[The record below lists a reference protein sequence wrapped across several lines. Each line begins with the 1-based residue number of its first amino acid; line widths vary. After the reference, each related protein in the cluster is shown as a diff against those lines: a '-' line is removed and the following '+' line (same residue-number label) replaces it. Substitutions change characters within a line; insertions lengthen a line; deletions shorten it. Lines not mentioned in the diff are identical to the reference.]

1 MSSNQKGT
9 AKPYVKFIS
18 GSATG
23 VTGSAHLVRFKNYG
37 ILLDCGLEQ
46 GHDIM
51 TDYQANK
58 DFLHKIRVKD
68 IQYIILSHCHIDHSG
83 LIPALFAKG
92 CQAHVYVPVG
102 SKPLLRLLWAD
113 SLKIHQSDC
122 LKLQKKH
129 GHNFAPFFTENDID
143 IALGRCIEIN
153 LDEETALNQDVK
165 FKYLSAGHIIYSAQI
180 YLELHQGYQIYRVGY
195 TGDIGGL
202 TPRPFVLSRQSMPFC
217 NLMIGE
223 CTYNTPTRPNNAK
236 DRDKDIEKIAAVV
249 QDSSKVLFPTFSL
262 QRTQELLQVL
272 YTMWK
277 YKWLDN
283 SIQIYLDSPLASRI
297 NDAWPETTIW
307 KTINKNWP
315 NLHVIQDPEDSRV
328 LQASSQRCI
337 IISASGFLNGGR
349 ILGHLTTAL
358 PDPKATVM
366 FIGYAGENNLASK
379 IKANEPVV
387 EINGAWVE
395 NKAKIVE
402 LRSFSSHASYEE
414 LMAYYTEIPY
424 NKICLVHGEMNGK
437 VEFAKSLKDMLTFN
451 GKSSRVIAVNAD
463 TKIYI

>member
-68 IQYIILSHCHIDHSG
+68 IQYIILSHCHVDHSG

-92 CQAHVYVPVG
+92 CQAHVYVPTG
-102 SKPLLRLLWAD
+102 STPLLRLLWAD

-129 GHNFAPFFTENDID
+129 GRKFAPFFTEDDID
-143 IALGRCIEIN
+143 TALGRCIEIGFN
-153 LDEETALNQDVK
+153 EETALNQDVK
-165 FKYLSAGHIIYSAQI
+165 FEYLSAGHILYSAQI

-195 TGDIGGL
+195 TGDIGGI
-202 TPRPFVLSRQSMPFC
+202 TPRPFTTPRQSMPFC
-217 NLMIGE
+217 DLTIGE
-223 CTYNTPTRPNNAK
+223 CTYNTPTRPNSVK
-236 DRDKDIEKIAAVV
+236 DRPKDVEKIISVV
-249 QDSSKVLFPTFSL
+249 NESHKILFPCFSL
-262 QRTQELLQVL
+262 QRTQELLLNL
-272 YTMWK
+272 YMLWEMK
-277 YKWLDN
+277 DLPD
-283 SIQIYLDSPLASRI
+283 IPVYLDSPLAI
-297 NDAWPETTIW
+297 KICNMWPDIELWDEVMNW
-307 KTINKNWP
+307 K
-315 NLHVIQDPEDSRV
+315 NLKFISEVTDSKS
-328 LQASSQRCI
+328 LQMSNEHCI
-337 IISASGFLNGGR
+337 IVSASGFLNGGR
-349 ILGHLTTAL
+349 VLNHLTTVL
-358 PDPKATVM
+358 PNENNTIM
-366 FIGYAGENNLASK
+366 FIGYAGEQNLASR
-379 IKANEPVV
+379 IKSNEPFVEVNGVV
-387 EINGAWVE
+387 IE

-414 LMAYYTEIPY
+414 LMDYYTEIPY

-437 VEFAKSLKDMLTFN
+437 VEFAKALKDKLASN
-451 GKSSRVIAVNAD
+451 GKSARVIAVNAD

>member
-68 IQYIILSHCHIDHSG
+68 IQYIILSHCHVDHSG

-92 CQAHVYVPVG
+92 CQAHVYVPTG
-102 SKPLLRLLWAD
+102 SIPLLRLLWAD

-129 GHNFAPFFTENDID
+129 GRKFAPFFTEDDID
-143 IALGRCIEIN
+143 TALGRCIEIGFN
-153 LDEETALNQDVK
+153 EETALNQDVK
-165 FKYLSAGHIIYSAQI
+165 FEYLSAGHILYSAQI

-195 TGDIGGL
+195 TGDIGGF
-202 TPRPFVLSRQSMPFC
+202 TPRPFTAPRQSMPLC
-217 NLMIGE
+217 DLTIGE
-223 CTYNTPTRPNNAK
+223 CTYNTPTRPNSVK
-236 DRDKDIEKIAAVV
+236 DRPKDVEKIITVV
-249 QDSSKVLFPTFSL
+249 NESHKILFPCFSL
-262 QRTQELLQVL
+262 QRTQELLLNL
-272 YTMWK
+272 YMLWEMK
-277 YKWLDN
+277 DLPD
-283 SIQIYLDSPLASRI
+283 IPVYLDSPLAI
-297 NDAWPETTIW
+297 KICNMWPDIKLWNEVMNW
-307 KTINKNWP
+307 K
-315 NLHVIQDPEDSRV
+315 NLKFVNEITDSKA
-328 LQASSQRCI
+328 LQMSNEHCI
-337 IISASGFLNGGR
+337 IVSASGFLNGGR
-349 ILGHLTTAL
+349 VLNHLTTVL
-358 PDPKATVM
+358 PNENNTIM

-387 EINGAWVE
+387 EINGVLVE

-414 LMAYYTEIPY
+414 LMDYYTEIPY

-437 VEFAKSLKDMLTFN
+437 VEFAKALKDKLASN
-451 GKSSRVIAVNAD
+451 GKSARVIAVNAD

>member
-58 DFLHKIRVKD
+58 DFLHKIRAKD
-68 IQYIILSHCHIDHSG
+68 IQYIILSHCHVDHSG

-92 CQAHVYVPVG
+92 CQAHVYVPTG
-102 SKPLLRLLWAD
+102 STPLLRLLWAD

-129 GHNFAPFFTENDID
+129 GRKFAPFFTEDDID
-143 IALGRCIEIN
+143 TALGRCIEIGFN
-153 LDEETALNQDVK
+153 EEISLNQDVK
-165 FKYLSAGHIIYSAQI
+165 FEYLSAGHIIYSAQI

-195 TGDIGGL
+195 SGDVGGL
-202 TPRPFVLSRQSMPFC
+202 TPRPFTMPRQSMPFC
-217 NLMIGE
+217 DLMIGE
-223 CTYNTPTRPNNAK
+223 CTYNTPTRPNSVK
-236 DRDKDIEKIAAVV
+236 DRPKDVEKIISVV
-249 QDSSKVLFPTFSL
+249 NESHKILFPCFSL
-262 QRTQELLQVL
+262 QRTQELLLNL
-272 YTMWK
+272 YMLWEMK
-277 YKWLDN
+277 DLPD
-283 SIQIYLDSPLASRI
+283 IPVYLDSPLAI
-297 NDAWPETTIW
+297 KICNMWPDVELWDDVMNW
-307 KTINKNWP
+307 K
-315 NLHVIQDPEDSRV
+315 NLKFVNEITDSKA
-328 LQASSQRCI
+328 LQMSNEHCI
-337 IISASGFLNGGR
+337 IVSASGFLNGGR
-349 ILGHLTTAL
+349 VLSHLTTVL
-358 PDPKATVM
+358 PSQNNTIM

-387 EINGAWVE
+387 EVNGVLVE

-414 LMAYYTEIPY
+414 LMDYYTEIPY

-437 VEFAKSLKDMLTFN
+437 VEFAKTLKDKLASN
-451 GKSSRVIAVNAD
+451 GKSARVIAVNAD

>member
-68 IQYIILSHCHIDHSG
+68 IQYIILSHCHVDHSG

-92 CQAHVYVPVG
+92 CKAHVYVPTG
-102 SKPLLRLLWAD
+102 STPLLRLLWAD

-129 GHNFAPFFTENDID
+129 GRKFAPFFTEDDID
-143 IALGRCIEIN
+143 TALGRCIEIGFN
-153 LDEETALNQDVK
+153 EEISLNQDVK
-165 FKYLSAGHIIYSAQI
+165 FEYFSAGHIIYSAQI

-195 TGDIGGL
+195 SGDVGGL
-202 TPRPFVLSRQSMPFC
+202 TPRPFTMPRQSMPFC
-217 NLMIGE
+217 DLMIGE
-223 CTYNTPTRPNNAK
+223 CTYNTPTRPNSIK
-236 DRDKDIEKIAAVV
+236 DRPKDVEKIISVV
-249 QDSSKVLFPTFSL
+249 NESHKILFPCFSL
-262 QRTQELLQVL
+262 QRTQELLLNL
-272 YTMWK
+272 YMLWEMK
-277 YKWLDN
+277 DLPD
-283 SIQIYLDSPLASRI
+283 IPVYLDSPLAIKICNLWPDVELWDEIMNWKNLKFI
-297 NDAWPETTIW
+297 NEVT
-307 KTINKNWP
+307 
-315 NLHVIQDPEDSRV
+315 DSKA
-328 LQASSQRCI
+328 LQMSNEHCI
-337 IISASGFLNGGR
+337 IVSASGFLNGGR
-349 ILGHLTTAL
+349 VLSHLTTVL
-358 PDPKATVM
+358 PNGNNTIM
-366 FIGYAGENNLASK
+366 FIGYAGEQNLASR
-379 IKANEPVV
+379 IKANEPFVEVNGVV
-387 EINGAWVE
+387 IE

-437 VEFAKSLKDMLTFN
+437 VEFAKILKNKLASN
-451 GKSSRVIAVNAD
+451 GKSARVIAVNAD

>member
-68 IQYIILSHCHIDHSG
+68 IQYIILSHCHVDHSG

-92 CQAHVYVPVG
+92 CQAHVYVPTG
-102 SKPLLRLLWAD
+102 SIPLLRLLWAD
-113 SLKIHQSDC
+113 ALKIHQSDC

-129 GHNFAPFFTENDID
+129 GRKFAPFFTENDID
-143 IALGRCIEIN
+143 TALGRCIEIGFN
-153 LDEETALNQDVK
+153 EETALNQDVK
-165 FKYLSAGHIIYSAQI
+165 FEYLSAGHILYSAQI

-195 TGDIGGL
+195 TGDIGGF
-202 TPRPFVLSRQSMPFC
+202 TPRPFTTPRQSMPFC
-217 NLMIGE
+217 NLTIGE
-223 CTYNTPTRPNNAK
+223 CTYNVPTRPNSVK
-236 DRDKDIEKIAAVV
+236 DRPKDVEKIISVV
-249 QDSSKVLFPTFSL
+249 NESHKILFPCFSL
-262 QRTQELLQVL
+262 QRTQELLLNL
-272 YTMWK
+272 YMLWEMK
-277 YKWLDN
+277 DLPD
-283 SIQIYLDSPLASRI
+283 IPVYLDSPLAIKICNMWPDVELWDEVMNWKNLNFI
-297 NDAWPETTIW
+297 NEVT
-307 KTINKNWP
+307 
-315 NLHVIQDPEDSRV
+315 DSKA
-328 LQASSQRCI
+328 LQMSNEHCI
-337 IISASGFLNGGR
+337 IVSASGFLNGGR
-349 ILGHLTTAL
+349 VLSHLTTVL
-358 PDPKATVM
+358 PNQNNTIM

-387 EINGAWVE
+387 EINGVLVE

-414 LMAYYTEIPY
+414 LMDYYTEIPY
-424 NKICLVHGEMNGK
+424 NKICLVHGEINGK
-437 VEFAKSLKDMLTFN
+437 VEFAKALKDKLASN
-451 GKSSRVIAVNAD
+451 GKSARVIAVNAD

>member
-68 IQYIILSHCHIDHSG
+68 IQYIILSHCHVDHSG

-92 CQAHVYVPVG
+92 CQAHVYVPAG
-102 SKPLLRLLWAD
+102 STPLLRLLWAD

-129 GHNFAPFFTENDID
+129 GRKFAPFFTEDDID
-143 IALGRCIEIN
+143 TALGRCIEIGFN
-153 LDEETALNQDVK
+153 EETALNQDVK
-165 FKYLSAGHIIYSAQI
+165 FEYFSAGHIIYSAQI

-202 TPRPFVLSRQSMPFC
+202 TPRPFTLSRQSMPFC
-217 NLMIGE
+217 DLTIGE
-223 CTYNTPTRPNNAK
+223 CTYNTPTRPNSVK
-236 DRDKDIEKIAAVV
+236 DRPKDVEKIISVV
-249 QDSSKVLFPTFSL
+249 NESHKILFPCFSL
-262 QRTQELLQVL
+262 QRTQELLLNL
-272 YTMWK
+272 YMLWEMK
-277 YKWLDN
+277 DLPD
-283 SIQIYLDSPLASRI
+283 IPVYLDSPLAIKICNMWPDVELWDEVMNWKNLKFI
-297 NDAWPETTIW
+297 NEVT
-307 KTINKNWP
+307 
-315 NLHVIQDPEDSRV
+315 DSKA
-328 LQASSQRCI
+328 LQMSNEHCI
-337 IISASGFLNGGR
+337 IVSASGFLNGGR
-349 ILGHLTTAL
+349 VLSHLTTVL
-358 PDPKATVM
+358 PNGNNTIM
-366 FIGYAGENNLASK
+366 FIGYAGEQNLASR
-379 IKANEPVV
+379 IKANEPFVEVNGVV
-387 EINGAWVE
+387 IE

-414 LMAYYTEIPY
+414 LMAYYIEIPY

-437 VEFAKSLKDMLTFN
+437 VEFAKTLKNKLASN
-451 GKSSRVIAVNAD
+451 GKSARVIAVNAD

>member
-68 IQYIILSHCHIDHSG
+68 IQYIILSHCHVDHSG

-92 CQAHVYVPVG
+92 CQAHVYVPTG
-102 SKPLLRLLWAD
+102 SIPLLRLLWAD

-129 GHNFAPFFTENDID
+129 GRKFAPFFTEDD
-143 IALGRCIEIN
+143 VDTALGRCIEIGFN
-153 LDEETALNQDVK
+153 EEIALNQDVK
-165 FKYLSAGHIIYSAQI
+165 FEYLSAGHIIYSAQI

-195 TGDIGGL
+195 TGDIGGF
-202 TPRPFVLSRQSMPFC
+202 TPRPFTAPRQSMPFC
-217 NLMIGE
+217 DLTIGE
-223 CTYNTPTRPNNAK
+223 CTYNTPTRPNSVK
-236 DRDKDIEKIAAVV
+236 DRPKDIEKIISVV
-249 QDSSKVLFPTFSL
+249 NESHKILFPCFSL
-262 QRTQELLQVL
+262 QRTQELLLNL
-272 YTMWK
+272 YMLWEMK
-277 YKWLDN
+277 DLPD
-283 SIQIYLDSPLASRI
+283 IPVYLDSPLAI
-297 NDAWPETTIW
+297 KICNMWPDVELWDEVMNW
-307 KTINKNWP
+307 K
-315 NLHVIQDPEDSRV
+315 NLKFVNEVTDSKS
-328 LQASSQRCI
+328 LQMSNEHCI

-349 ILGHLTTAL
+349 VLNHLTTVL
-358 PDPKATVM
+358 PNENNTIM
-366 FIGYAGENNLASK
+366 FIGYAGENNLASR
-379 IKANEPVV
+379 IKSNEPFVEVNGVV
-387 EINGAWVE
+387 IE

-414 LMAYYTEIPY
+414 LMDYYTEIPY
-424 NKICLVHGEMNGK
+424 NKVCLVHGEMNGK
-437 VEFAKSLKDMLTFN
+437 VEFAKTLKDKLASN
-451 GKSSRVIAVNAD
+451 GKSARVIAVNAD

>member
-68 IQYIILSHCHIDHSG
+68 IQYIILSHCHVDHSG

-92 CQAHVYVPVG
+92 CQAHVYVPTG
-102 SKPLLRLLWAD
+102 SIPLLRLLWAD

-129 GHNFAPFFTENDID
+129 GRKFAPFFTEDD
-143 IALGRCIEIN
+143 VDTALGRCIEIGFN
-153 LDEETALNQDVK
+153 EEIALNQDVK
-165 FKYLSAGHIIYSAQI
+165 FEYLSAGHIIYSAQI

-195 TGDIGGL
+195 TGDIGGF
-202 TPRPFVLSRQSMPFC
+202 TPRPFTAPRQSMPFC
-217 NLMIGE
+217 DLTIGE
-223 CTYNTPTRPNNAK
+223 CTYNTPTRPNSVK
-236 DRDKDIEKIAAVV
+236 DRPKDVEKIITVV
-249 QDSSKVLFPTFSL
+249 NESHKILFPCFSL
-262 QRTQELLQVL
+262 QRTQELLLNL
-272 YTMWK
+272 YMLWEMK
-277 YKWLDN
+277 DLPD
-283 SIQIYLDSPLASRI
+283 IPVYLDSPLAI
-297 NDAWPETTIW
+297 KICNMWPDIELWDEVMNW
-307 KTINKNWP
+307 K
-315 NLHVIQDPEDSRV
+315 NLKFISEVTDSKS
-328 LQASSQRCI
+328 LQMSNEHCI
-337 IISASGFLNGGR
+337 IVSASGFLNGGR
-349 ILGHLTTAL
+349 VLNHLTTVL
-358 PDPKATVM
+358 PNENNTIM
-366 FIGYAGENNLASK
+366 FIGYAGEQNLASR
-379 IKANEPVV
+379 IKSNEPFVEVNGVV
-387 EINGAWVE
+387 IE

-414 LMAYYTEIPY
+414 LMDYYTEIPY

-437 VEFAKSLKDMLTFN
+437 VEFAKTLKDKLASN
-451 GKSSRVIAVNAD
+451 GKSARVIAVNAD

>member
-68 IQYIILSHCHIDHSG
+68 IQYIILSHCHVDHSG

-92 CQAHVYVPVG
+92 CQAHVYVPTG
-102 SKPLLRLLWAD
+102 SIPLLRLLWAD

-129 GHNFAPFFTENDID
+129 GRKFAPFFTEDD
-143 IALGRCIEIN
+143 VDTALGRCIEIN
-153 LDEETALNQDVK
+153 FNEETALNQDVK
-165 FKYLSAGHIIYSAQI
+165 FEYLSAGHIIYSAQI

-195 TGDIGGL
+195 TGDIGGF
-202 TPRPFVLSRQSMPFC
+202 TPRPFTAPRQSMPFC
-217 NLMIGE
+217 DLTIGE
-223 CTYNTPTRPNNAK
+223 CTYNTPTRPNSIK
-236 DRDKDIEKIAAVV
+236 DRPKDIEKIIAVV
-249 QDSSKVLFPTFSL
+249 NESHKILFPCFSL
-262 QRTQELLQVL
+262 QRTQELLLNL
-272 YTMWK
+272 YMLWEMK
-277 YKWLDN
+277 DLPD
-283 SIQIYLDSPLASRI
+283 IPVYLDSPLAI
-297 NDAWPETTIW
+297 KICNMWPDIELWDEVMNW
-307 KTINKNWP
+307 K
-315 NLHVIQDPEDSRV
+315 NLKFISEVTDSKA
-328 LQASSQRCI
+328 LQMSNEHCI
-337 IISASGFLNGGR
+337 IVSASGFLNGGR
-349 ILGHLTTAL
+349 VLNHLTTVL
-358 PDPKATVM
+358 PNQNNTIM
-366 FIGYAGENNLASK
+366 FIGYAGEQNLASR
-379 IKANEPVV
+379 IKSNEPFVEVNGVV
-387 EINGAWVE
+387 IE

-414 LMAYYTEIPY
+414 LMDYYTEIPY

-437 VEFAKSLKDMLTFN
+437 VEFAKALKDKLASN
-451 GKSSRVIAVNAD
+451 GKSARVIAVNAD

>member
-68 IQYIILSHCHIDHSG
+68 IQYIILSHCHVDHSG

-92 CQAHVYVPVG
+92 CQAHVYVPTG
-102 SKPLLRLLWAD
+102 SIPLLRLLWAD

-129 GHNFAPFFTENDID
+129 GRKFAPFFTEDDID
-143 IALGRCIEIN
+143 TALGRCIEIGFN
-153 LDEETALNQDVK
+153 EETALNQDVK
-165 FKYLSAGHIIYSAQI
+165 FEYLSAGHIIYSAQI

-195 TGDIGGL
+195 TGDIGGF
-202 TPRPFVLSRQSMPFC
+202 TPRPFTTPRQSMPFC
-217 NLMIGE
+217 DLTIGE
-223 CTYNTPTRPNNAK
+223 CTYNTPTRPNSVK
-236 DRDKDIEKIAAVV
+236 DRPKDVEKIITVV
-249 QDSSKVLFPTFSL
+249 NESHKILFPCFSL
-262 QRTQELLQVL
+262 QRTQELLLNL
-272 YTMWK
+272 YMLWEMK
-277 YKWLDN
+277 DLPD
-283 SIQIYLDSPLASRI
+283 IPVYLDSPLAI
-297 NDAWPETTIW
+297 KICNMWPDVELWDDVMNW
-307 KTINKNWP
+307 K
-315 NLHVIQDPEDSRV
+315 NLKFVNEITDSKA
-328 LQASSQRCI
+328 LQMSNEHCI
-337 IISASGFLNGGR
+337 IVSASGFLNGGR
-349 ILGHLTTAL
+349 VLSHLTTVL
-358 PDPKATVM
+358 PNENNTIM

-387 EINGAWVE
+387 EVNGVLVE

-414 LMAYYTEIPY
+414 LMDYYTEIPY

-437 VEFAKSLKDMLTFN
+437 VEFAKALKDKLASN
-451 GKSSRVIAVNAD
+451 GKSARVIAVNAD

>member
-68 IQYIILSHCHIDHSG
+68 IQYIILSHCHVDHSG

-92 CQAHVYVPVG
+92 CQAHVYVPTG
-102 SKPLLRLLWAD
+102 SIPLLRLLWAD

-129 GHNFAPFFTENDID
+129 GRKFAPFFTEDD
-143 IALGRCIEIN
+143 VDTALGRCIEIGFN
-153 LDEETALNQDVK
+153 EEIALNQDVK
-165 FKYLSAGHIIYSAQI
+165 FEYLSAGHIIYSAQI

-195 TGDIGGL
+195 TGDIGGF
-202 TPRPFVLSRQSMPFC
+202 TPRPFTIPRQSMPFC
-217 NLMIGE
+217 DLTIGE
-223 CTYNTPTRPNNAK
+223 CTYNTPTRPNSVK
-236 DRDKDIEKIAAVV
+236 DRPKDVEKIISVV
-249 QDSSKVLFPTFSL
+249 NESHKILFPCFSL
-262 QRTQELLQVL
+262 QRTQELLLNL
-272 YTMWK
+272 YMLWEMK
-277 YKWLDN
+277 DLPD
-283 SIQIYLDSPLASRI
+283 IPVYLDSPLAIKICNMWPDVELWDDVMNWKNLKFI
-297 NDAWPETTIW
+297 NEAT
-307 KTINKNWP
+307 
-315 NLHVIQDPEDSRV
+315 DSKA
-328 LQASSQRCI
+328 LQMSNEHCI
-337 IISASGFLNGGR
+337 IVSASGFLNGGR
-349 ILGHLTTAL
+349 VLNHLTTVL
-358 PDPKATVM
+358 PSQNNTIM

-387 EINGAWVE
+387 EVNGVLVE

-414 LMAYYTEIPY
+414 LMDYYTEIPY

-437 VEFAKSLKDMLTFN
+437 VEFAKTLKDKLASN
-451 GKSSRVIAVNAD
+451 GKSARVIAVNAD

>member
-68 IQYIILSHCHIDHSG
+68 IQYIILSHCHVDHSG

-92 CQAHVYVPVG
+92 CKAHVYVPTG
-102 SKPLLRLLWAD
+102 STPLLRLLWAD

-129 GHNFAPFFTENDID
+129 GRKFAPFFTEDDID
-143 IALGRCIEIN
+143 TALGRCIEIGFN
-153 LDEETALNQDVK
+153 EEISLNQDVK
-165 FKYLSAGHIIYSAQI
+165 FEYFSAGHIIYSAQI

-195 TGDIGGL
+195 SGDVGGL
-202 TPRPFVLSRQSMPFC
+202 TPRPFTMPRQSMPFC
-217 NLMIGE
+217 DLMIGE
-223 CTYNTPTRPNNAK
+223 CTYNTPTRPNSVK
-236 DRDKDIEKIAAVV
+236 DRPKDVEKIISVV
-249 QDSSKVLFPTFSL
+249 NESHKILFPCFSL
-262 QRTQELLQVL
+262 QRTQELLLNL
-272 YTMWK
+272 YMLWEMK
-277 YKWLDN
+277 DLPD
-283 SIQIYLDSPLASRI
+283 IPVYLDSPLAIKICNMWPDVELWDEVMNWKNLKFI
-297 NDAWPETTIW
+297 NEVT
-307 KTINKNWP
+307 
-315 NLHVIQDPEDSRV
+315 DSKA
-328 LQASSQRCI
+328 LQMSNEHCI
-337 IISASGFLNGGR
+337 IVSASGFLNGGR
-349 ILGHLTTAL
+349 VLSHLTTVL
-358 PDPKATVM
+358 PNGNNTIM
-366 FIGYAGENNLASK
+366 FIGYAGEQNLASR
-379 IKANEPVV
+379 IKANEPFVEVNGVV
-387 EINGAWVE
+387 IE

-437 VEFAKSLKDMLTFN
+437 VEFAKTLKDKLASN
-451 GKSSRVIAVNAD
+451 GKSARVIAVNAD

>member
-68 IQYIILSHCHIDHSG
+68 IQYIILSHCHVYHSG

-92 CQAHVYVPVG
+92 CQAHVYVPTG
-102 SKPLLRLLWAD
+102 SIPLLRILWAD

-129 GHNFAPFFTENDID
+129 GRKFAPFFTEDD
-143 IALGRCIEIN
+143 VDTALGRCIEIGFN
-153 LDEETALNQDVK
+153 EETALNQDVK
-165 FKYLSAGHIIYSAQI
+165 FEYFSAGHIIYSAQI

-202 TPRPFVLSRQSMPFC
+202 TPRPFTTPRQSMPFC
-217 NLMIGE
+217 NLTIGE
-223 CTYNTPTRPNNAK
+223 CTYNTPTRPNSVK
-236 DRDKDIEKIAAVV
+236 DRPKDVEKIISVV
-249 QDSSKVLFPTFSL
+249 NESHKILFPCFSL
-262 QRTQELLQVL
+262 QRTQELLLNL
-272 YTMWK
+272 YMLWEMK
-277 YKWLDN
+277 DLPD
-283 SIQIYLDSPLASRI
+283 IPVYLDSPLAI
-297 NDAWPETTIW
+297 KICNMWPDIELWDEVMNW
-307 KTINKNWP
+307 K
-315 NLHVIQDPEDSRV
+315 NLKFISEVTDSKS
-328 LQASSQRCI
+328 LQMSNEHCI
-337 IISASGFLNGGR
+337 IVSASGFLNGGR
-349 ILGHLTTAL
+349 VLNHLTTVL
-358 PDPKATVM
+358 PNENNTIM
-366 FIGYAGENNLASK
+366 FIGYAGEQNLASR
-379 IKANEPVV
+379 IKSNEPFVEVNGVV
-387 EINGAWVE
+387 IE

-414 LMAYYTEIPY
+414 LMDYYTEIPY
-424 NKICLVHGEMNGK
+424 NKICLVHG
-437 VEFAKSLKDMLTFN
+437 
-451 GKSSRVIAVNAD
+451 
-463 TKIYI
+463 

>member
-68 IQYIILSHCHIDHSG
+68 IQYIILSHCHVDHSG

-92 CQAHVYVPVG
+92 CQAHVYVPTG
-102 SKPLLRLLWAD
+102 SIPLLRLLWAD

-129 GHNFAPFFTENDID
+129 GRKFAPFFTEDDID
-143 IALGRCIEIN
+143 TALGRCIEIGFN
-153 LDEETALNQDVK
+153 EETALNQDVK
-165 FKYLSAGHIIYSAQI
+165 FEYFSAGHIIYSAQI

-202 TPRPFVLSRQSMPFC
+202 TPRPFTLSRQSMPFC
-217 NLMIGE
+217 DLTIGE
-223 CTYNTPTRPNNAK
+223 CTYNTPTRPNSVK
-236 DRDKDIEKIAAVV
+236 DRPKDVEKIISVV
-249 QDSSKVLFPTFSL
+249 NESHKILFPCFSL
-262 QRTQELLQVL
+262 QRTQELLLNL
-272 YTMWK
+272 YMLWEMK
-277 YKWLDN
+277 DLPD
-283 SIQIYLDSPLASRI
+283 IPVYLDSPLAI
-297 NDAWPETTIW
+297 KICNLWPDVELWDEVMNW
-307 KTINKNWP
+307 K
-315 NLHVIQDPEDSRV
+315 NLKFVNEITDSKA
-328 LQASSQRCI
+328 LQMSNEHCI
-337 IISASGFLNGGR
+337 IVSASGFLNGGR
-349 ILGHLTTAL
+349 VLSHLTTVL
-358 PDPKATVM
+358 PNGNNTIM
-366 FIGYAGENNLASK
+366 FIGYAGEQNLASR
-379 IKANEPVV
+379 IKANEPFVEVNSVV
-387 EINGAWVE
+387 IE

-437 VEFAKSLKDMLTFN
+437 VEFAKTLKNKLASN
-451 GKSSRVIAVNAD
+451 GKSARVIAVNAD

>member
-1 MSSNQKGT
+1 MSSNQKST

-58 DFLHKIRVKD
+58 DFLHKLRAKD
-68 IQYIILSHCHIDHSG
+68 IQYVILSHCHVDHSG

-102 SKPLLRLLWAD
+102 SKSLLRLLWTD

-129 GHNFAPFFTENDID
+129 GRNFAPFFTEEDID
-143 IALGRCIEIN
+143 IALGRCIEVN
-153 LDEETALNQDVK
+153 FNEETMLNPDVK

-202 TPRPFVLSRQSMPFC
+202 TPRPFTLSRQSMPFC

-223 CTYNTPTRPNNAK
+223 CTYNTPTRPNSIK
-236 DRDKDIEKIAAVV
+236 DRPKDIEKIITIVNE
-249 QDSSKVLFPTFSL
+249 SRKILFPCFSL
-262 QRTQELLQVL
+262 QRTQELLLNL
-272 YTMWK
+272 YGLWK
-277 YKWLDN
+277 QKELPD
-283 SIQIYLDSPLASRI
+283 IPVYLDSPLAIKICNMWPDVELWDDVMNWKNLKFI
-297 NDAWPETTIW
+297 NEIT
-307 KTINKNWP
+307 
-315 NLHVIQDPEDSRV
+315 DSKV
-328 LQASSQRCI
+328 LQMSNEHCI
-337 IISASGFLNGGR
+337 ITSASGFLTGGR
-349 ILGHLTTAL
+349 VLSHLTTVL
-358 PDPKATVM
+358 PNENNTIM

-387 EINGAWVE
+387 EINGVQVE

-424 NKICLVHGEMNGK
+424 NKICLVHGEMDGK
-437 VEFAKSLKDMLTFN
+437 VEFAKSLKEKLAFN

>member
-68 IQYIILSHCHIDHSG
+68 IQYIILSHCHVDHSG

-92 CQAHVYVPVG
+92 CQAHVYVPTG
-102 SKPLLRLLWAD
+102 SIPLLRLLWAD

-129 GHNFAPFFTENDID
+129 GRKFAPFFTEDD
-143 IALGRCIEIN
+143 VDTALSRCIEIN
-153 LDEETALNQDVK
+153 FNEETALNQDVK
-165 FKYLSAGHIIYSAQI
+165 FEYLSAGHILYSAQI

-195 TGDIGGL
+195 TGDIGGF
-202 TPRPFVLSRQSMPFC
+202 TPRPFTTPRQSMPFC
-217 NLMIGE
+217 DLTIGE
-223 CTYNTPTRPNNAK
+223 CTYNTPTRPNSVK
-236 DRDKDIEKIAAVV
+236 DRPKDVEKIITVV
-249 QDSSKVLFPTFSL
+249 NESHKILFPCFSL
-262 QRTQELLQVL
+262 QRTQELLLNL
-272 YTMWK
+272 YMLWEMK
-277 YKWLDN
+277 DLPD
-283 SIQIYLDSPLASRI
+283 IPVYLDSPLAI
-297 NDAWPETTIW
+297 KICNMWPDIELWDEVMNW
-307 KTINKNWP
+307 K
-315 NLHVIQDPEDSRV
+315 NLKFISEVTDSKS
-328 LQASSQRCI
+328 LQMSNEHCI
-337 IISASGFLNGGR
+337 IVSASGFLNGGR
-349 ILGHLTTAL
+349 VLNHLTTVL
-358 PDPKATVM
+358 PNENNTIM
-366 FIGYAGENNLASK
+366 FIGYAGEQNLASR
-379 IKANEPVV
+379 IKSNEPFVEVNGVV
-387 EINGAWVE
+387 IE

-414 LMAYYTEIPY
+414 LMDYYTEIPY

-437 VEFAKSLKDMLTFN
+437 VEFAKTLKDKLASN
-451 GKSSRVIAVNAD
+451 GKSARVIAVNAD

>member
-1 MSSNQKGT
+1 MSSNQKCT

-68 IQYIILSHCHIDHSG
+68 IQYIILSHCHVDHSG

-92 CQAHVYVPVG
+92 CQAHVYVPTG
-102 SKPLLRLLWAD
+102 STPLLRLLWTD

-129 GHNFAPFFTENDID
+129 GRKFAPFFTEDDID
-143 IALGRCIEIN
+143 TALGRCIEIGFN
-153 LDEETALNQDVK
+153 EEISLNQDVK
-165 FKYLSAGHIIYSAQI
+165 FEYLSAGHIIYSAQI

-195 TGDIGGL
+195 SGDVGGL
-202 TPRPFVLSRQSMPFC
+202 TPRPFTMPRQSMPFC
-217 NLMIGE
+217 DLTIGE
-223 CTYNTPTRPNNAK
+223 CTYNTPTRPNSVK
-236 DRDKDIEKIAAVV
+236 DRPKDVEKIISVV
-249 QDSSKVLFPTFSL
+249 NESHKILFPCFSL
-262 QRTQELLQVL
+262 QRTQELLLNL
-272 YTMWK
+272 YMLWEMK
-277 YKWLDN
+277 DLPD
-283 SIQIYLDSPLASRI
+283 IPVYLDSPLAIKICNMWPDVELWDEVMNWKNLKFI
-297 NDAWPETTIW
+297 NEAT
-307 KTINKNWP
+307 
-315 NLHVIQDPEDSRV
+315 DSKA
-328 LQASSQRCI
+328 LQMSNEHCI

-349 ILGHLTTAL
+349 VLSHLTTVL
-358 PDPKATVM
+358 PNGNNTIM
-366 FIGYAGENNLASK
+366 FIGYAGEQNLASR
-379 IKANEPVV
+379 IKANEPFVEVNGVV
-387 EINGAWVE
+387 IE

-414 LMAYYTEIPY
+414 LMEYYTEIPY

-437 VEFAKSLKDMLTFN
+437 VEFAKSLKDKLASN
-451 GKSSRVIAVNAD
+451 GKSARVIAVNAD

>member
-68 IQYIILSHCHIDHSG
+68 IQYIILSHCHVDHSG

-92 CQAHVYVPVG
+92 CQAHVYVPTG
-102 SKPLLRLLWAD
+102 SIPLLRLLWAD

-129 GHNFAPFFTENDID
+129 GRKFAPFFTEDDID
-143 IALGRCIEIN
+143 TALGRCIEIGFN
-153 LDEETALNQDVK
+153 EETALNQDVK
-165 FKYLSAGHIIYSAQI
+165 FEYLSAGHIIYSAQI

-195 TGDIGGL
+195 TGDIGGF
-202 TPRPFVLSRQSMPFC
+202 TPRPFTTPRQSMPFC
-217 NLMIGE
+217 DLTIGE
-223 CTYNTPTRPNNAK
+223 CTYNTPTRPNSVK
-236 DRDKDIEKIAAVV
+236 DRPKDVEKIISVV
-249 QDSSKVLFPTFSL
+249 NESHKILFPCFSL
-262 QRTQELLQVL
+262 QRTQELLLNL
-272 YTMWK
+272 YMLWEMK
-277 YKWLDN
+277 DLPD
-283 SIQIYLDSPLASRI
+283 IPVYLDSPLAI
-297 NDAWPETTIW
+297 KICNMWPDVELWDDVMNW
-307 KTINKNWP
+307 K
-315 NLHVIQDPEDSRV
+315 NLKFVNEITDSKA
-328 LQASSQRCI
+328 LQMSDEHCI
-337 IISASGFLNGGR
+337 IVSASGFLNGGR
-349 ILGHLTTAL
+349 VLNHLTTVL
-358 PDPKATVM
+358 PNQNNTIM
-366 FIGYAGENNLASK
+366 FIGYAGEQNLASR
-379 IKANEPVV
+379 IKSNEPFVEVNGVV
-387 EINGAWVE
+387 IE

-414 LMAYYTEIPY
+414 LMDYYTEIPY

-437 VEFAKSLKDMLTFN
+437 VEFAKSLKNKLASN
-451 GKSSRVIAVNAD
+451 GKSARVIAVNAD

>member
-68 IQYIILSHCHIDHSG
+68 IQYIILSHCHVDHSG

-92 CQAHVYVPVG
+92 CQAHVYVPTG
-102 SKPLLRLLWAD
+102 STPLLRLLWAD

-129 GHNFAPFFTENDID
+129 GRKFAPFFTEDDID
-143 IALGRCIEIN
+143 TALGRCIEIGFN
-153 LDEETALNQDVK
+153 EETALNQDVK
-165 FKYLSAGHIIYSAQI
+165 FEYLSAGHILYSAQI

-195 TGDIGGL
+195 TGDIGGI
-202 TPRPFVLSRQSMPFC
+202 TPRPFTTPRQSMPFC
-217 NLMIGE
+217 DLTIGE
-223 CTYNTPTRPNNAK
+223 CTYNTPTRPNSVK
-236 DRDKDIEKIAAVV
+236 DRPKDVEKIISVV
-249 QDSSKVLFPTFSL
+249 NESHKILFPCFSL
-262 QRTQELLQVL
+262 QRTQELLLNL
-272 YTMWK
+272 YMLWEMK
-277 YKWLDN
+277 DLPD
-283 SIQIYLDSPLASRI
+283 IPVYLDSPLAI
-297 NDAWPETTIW
+297 KICNMWPDIELWDEVMNW
-307 KTINKNWP
+307 K
-315 NLHVIQDPEDSRV
+315 NLKFISEVTDSKS
-328 LQASSQRCI
+328 LQMSNEHCI

-349 ILGHLTTAL
+349 VLSHLTTVL
-358 PDPKATVM
+358 PNQNNTIM
-366 FIGYAGENNLASK
+366 FIGYAGEQNLASR
-379 IKANEPVV
+379 IKSNEPFVEVNGVV
-387 EINGAWVE
+387 IE

-414 LMAYYTEIPY
+414 LMDYYTEIPY

-437 VEFAKSLKDMLTFN
+437 VEFAKALKDKLASN
-451 GKSSRVIAVNAD
+451 GKSARVIAVNAD

>member
-68 IQYIILSHCHIDHSG
+68 IQYIILSHCHVDHSG

-92 CQAHVYVPVG
+92 CQAHVYVPTG
-102 SKPLLRLLWAD
+102 SIPLLRLLWAD

-129 GHNFAPFFTENDID
+129 GRKFAPFFTEDDID
-143 IALGRCIEIN
+143 TALGRCIEIGFN
-153 LDEETALNQDVK
+153 EETALNQDVK
-165 FKYLSAGHIIYSAQI
+165 FEYLSAGHIIYSAQI

-202 TPRPFVLSRQSMPFC
+202 TPRPFTTPRQSMPFC
-217 NLMIGE
+217 NLTIGE
-223 CTYNTPTRPNNAK
+223 CTYNTPTRPNSVK
-236 DRDKDIEKIAAVV
+236 DRPKDVEKIISVV
-249 QDSSKVLFPTFSL
+249 NESHKILFPCFSL
-262 QRTQELLQVL
+262 QRTQELLLNL
-272 YTMWK
+272 YMLWEMK
-277 YKWLDN
+277 DLPD
-283 SIQIYLDSPLASRI
+283 IPVYLDSPLAI
-297 NDAWPETTIW
+297 KICNLWPDVELWDEVMNW
-307 KTINKNWP
+307 K
-315 NLHVIQDPEDSRV
+315 NLKFVNEITDSKA
-328 LQASSQRCI
+328 LQMSNEHCI
-337 IISASGFLNGGR
+337 IVSASGFLNGGR
-349 ILGHLTTAL
+349 VLSHLTTVL
-358 PDPKATVM
+358 PNGNNTIM
-366 FIGYAGENNLASK
+366 FIGYAGEQNLASR
-379 IKANEPVV
+379 IKANEPFVEVNGVV
-387 EINGAWVE
+387 IE

-414 LMAYYTEIPY
+414 LMDYYTEIPY

-437 VEFAKSLKDMLTFN
+437 VEFAKTLKDKLASN
-451 GKSSRVIAVNAD
+451 GKSARVIAVNAD

>member
-23 VTGSAHLVRFKNYG
+23 VTGSAHLVRFKNYS

-58 DFLHKIRVKD
+58 DFLHKIRAKD
-68 IQYIILSHCHIDHSG
+68 IQYIILSHCHVDHSG

-92 CQAHVYVPVG
+92 CQAHVYVPTG
-102 SKPLLRLLWAD
+102 SIPLLRLLWAD

-129 GHNFAPFFTENDID
+129 GRKFAPFFTEDD
-143 IALGRCIEIN
+143 VDTALGRCIEIN
-153 LDEETALNQDVK
+153 FNEETVLNQDVK
-165 FKYLSAGHIIYSAQI
+165 VEYLSAGHILYSAQI

-195 TGDIGGL
+195 TGDIGGF
-202 TPRPFVLSRQSMPFC
+202 TPRPFTAPRQSTPFC
-217 NLMIGE
+217 DLMIGE
-223 CTYNTPTRPNNAK
+223 CTYNTSTRPNSIK
-236 DRDKDIEKIAAVV
+236 DRPKDVEKIISVV
-249 QDSSKVLFPTFSL
+249 NESHKILFPCFSL
-262 QRTQELLQVL
+262 QRTQELLLNL
-272 YTMWK
+272 YMLWEMK
-277 YKWLDN
+277 DLPD
-283 SIQIYLDSPLASRI
+283 IPVYLDSPLAIKICNMWPDIEMWDEVMNWKNLKFI
-297 NDAWPETTIW
+297 NEAT
-307 KTINKNWP
+307 
-315 NLHVIQDPEDSRV
+315 DSKA
-328 LQASSQRCI
+328 LQMSNEHCI
-337 IISASGFLNGGR
+337 IVSASGFLNGGR
-349 ILGHLTTAL
+349 VLSHLTTVL
-358 PDPKATVM
+358 PNENNTIM

-379 IKANEPVV
+379 IKANEPIV
-387 EINGAWVE
+387 EVNGVLVE

-414 LMAYYTEIPY
+414 LIDYYTEIPY

-437 VEFAKSLKDMLTFN
+437 VEFAKSLKNKLASN
-451 GKSSRVIAVNAD
+451 GKSARVIAVNAD

>member
-68 IQYIILSHCHIDHSG
+68 IQYIILSHCHVDHSG

-92 CQAHVYVPVG
+92 CQAHVYVPTG
-102 SKPLLRLLWAD
+102 SIPLLRLLWAD

-129 GHNFAPFFTENDID
+129 GRKFAPFFTEDD
-143 IALGRCIEIN
+143 VDTALRRCIEISFN
-153 LDEETALNQDVK
+153 EEMALNQDVK
-165 FKYLSAGHIIYSAQI
+165 FEYLSAGHILYSAQI

-195 TGDIGGL
+195 TGDIGGF
-202 TPRPFVLSRQSMPFC
+202 TPRPFTTPRQSLPFC
-217 NLMIGE
+217 DLTIGE
-223 CTYNTPTRPNNAK
+223 CTYNTPTRPNSVK
-236 DRDKDIEKIAAVV
+236 DRPKDVEKIISVV
-249 QDSSKVLFPTFSL
+249 NESRKILFPCFSL
-262 QRTQELLQVL
+262 QRTQELLLNL
-272 YTMWK
+272 YMLWEMK
-277 YKWLDN
+277 DLPD
-283 SIQIYLDSPLASRI
+283 IPVYLDSPLAI
-297 NDAWPETTIW
+297 KICNMWPDVELWDDVMNW
-307 KTINKNWP
+307 K
-315 NLHVIQDPEDSRV
+315 NLKFVNEITDSKA
-328 LQASSQRCI
+328 LQMSNEHCI
-337 IISASGFLNGGR
+337 IVSASGFLNGGR
-349 ILGHLTTAL
+349 VLSHLTTVL
-358 PDPKATVM
+358 PNENNTIM
-366 FIGYAGENNLASK
+366 FIGYAGEQNLASR
-379 IKANEPVV
+379 IKSNEPFVEVNGVV
-387 EINGAWVE
+387 IE

-437 VEFAKSLKDMLTFN
+437 VEFAKSLKDKLASN
-451 GKSSRVIAVNAD
+451 GKSARVIAVNTD

>member
-9 AKPYVKFIS
+9 ANPYVKFIS

-68 IQYIILSHCHIDHSG
+68 IQYIILSHCHQDHSG

-92 CQAHVYVPVG
+92 CQAHVYVPAG
-102 SKPLLRLLWAD
+102 SAPLLRLLWAD

-129 GHNFAPFFTENDID
+129 GRNFTPFFTEEDID
-143 IALGRCIEIN
+143 IALGRCIEVDFN
-153 LDEETALNQDVK
+153 EETMLNPDVK

-202 TPRPFVLSRQSMPFC
+202 TPRPFTLSRQSMPFC

-223 CTYNTPTRPNNAK
+223 CTYNTPTRPNNVK
-236 DRDKDIEKIAAVV
+236 DRGKDVEKITTVV
-249 QDSSKVLFPTFSL
+249 QESTKVLFPTFSL

-272 YTMWK
+272 YVMWK
-277 YKWLDN
+277 DKLLDN

-297 NDAWPETTIW
+297 NDAWPETIMW
-307 KTINKNWP
+307 KTIKSWG
-315 NLHVIQDPEDSRV
+315 NLHIIRDSEDSHA
-328 LQASSQRCI
+328 LQTSSQHCI

-349 ILGHLTTAL
+349 ILGHLTASL

-387 EINGAWVE
+387 EINGVLVE

-414 LMAYYTEIPY
+414 LMDYYTEIPY

-437 VEFAKSLKDMLTFN
+437 VEFAKALKDKLASN
-451 GKSSRVIAVNAD
+451 GKSARVIAVNAD

>member
-68 IQYIILSHCHIDHSG
+68 IQYIILSHCHVDHSG

-92 CQAHVYVPVG
+92 CQAHVYVPTG
-102 SKPLLRLLWAD
+102 SIPLLRILWAD

-129 GHNFAPFFTENDID
+129 GRKFAPFFTEDD
-143 IALGRCIEIN
+143 VDTALGRCIEIGFN
-153 LDEETALNQDVK
+153 EETALNQDVK
-165 FKYLSAGHIIYSAQI
+165 FEYFSAGHIIYSAQI

-202 TPRPFVLSRQSMPFC
+202 TPRPFTTPRQSMPFC
-217 NLMIGE
+217 NLTIGE
-223 CTYNTPTRPNNAK
+223 CTYNTPTRPNSVK
-236 DRDKDIEKIAAVV
+236 DRPKDVEKIISVV
-249 QDSSKVLFPTFSL
+249 NESHKILFPCFSL
-262 QRTQELLQVL
+262 QRTQELLLNL
-272 YTMWK
+272 YMLWEMK
-277 YKWLDN
+277 DLPD
-283 SIQIYLDSPLASRI
+283 IPVYLDSPLAIKICNLWPDVELWDEVMNWKNLKFI
-297 NDAWPETTIW
+297 NEVT
-307 KTINKNWP
+307 
-315 NLHVIQDPEDSRV
+315 DSKA
-328 LQASSQRCI
+328 LQMSNEHCI
-337 IISASGFLNGGR
+337 IVSASGFLNGGR
-349 ILGHLTTAL
+349 VLSHLTTVL
-358 PDPKATVM
+358 PNGNNTIM
-366 FIGYAGENNLASK
+366 FIGYAGEQNLASR
-379 IKANEPVV
+379 IKSNEPFVEVNGVV
-387 EINGAWVE
+387 IE

-414 LMAYYTEIPY
+414 LMDYYTEIPY

-437 VEFAKSLKDMLTFN
+437 VEFAKTLKDKLASN
-451 GKSSRVIAVNAD
+451 GKSARVIAVNAD

>member
-37 ILLDCGLEQ
+37 ILFDCGLEQ

-68 IQYIILSHCHIDHSG
+68 IQYIILSHCHVDHSG

-92 CQAHVYVPVG
+92 CQAHVYVPTG
-102 SKPLLRLLWAD
+102 SIPLLRLLWAD

-129 GHNFAPFFTENDID
+129 GRKFAPFFTEDD
-143 IALGRCIEIN
+143 VDTALSRCIEIN
-153 LDEETALNQDVK
+153 FNEETALNQDVK
-165 FKYLSAGHIIYSAQI
+165 FEYFSAGHIIYSAQI

-217 NLMIGE
+217 NLTIGE
-223 CTYNTPTRPNNAK
+223 CTYNTPTRPNSVK
-236 DRDKDIEKIAAVV
+236 DRPKDVEKIITVV
-249 QDSSKVLFPTFSL
+249 NESHKILFPCFSL
-262 QRTQELLQVL
+262 QRTQELLLNL
-272 YTMWK
+272 YMLWEMK
-277 YKWLDN
+277 DLPD
-283 SIQIYLDSPLASRI
+283 IPVYLDSPLAIKICNMWPDVELWDEVMNWKNLKFI
-297 NDAWPETTIW
+297 NEVTD
-307 KTINKNWP
+307 NKA
-315 NLHVIQDPEDSRV
+315 
-328 LQASSQRCI
+328 LQMSNEHCI
-337 IISASGFLNGGR
+337 IVSASGFLNGGR
-349 ILGHLTTAL
+349 VLSHLTTVL
-358 PDPKATVM
+358 PKQNNTIM

-387 EINGAWVE
+387 EVNGVLVE

-437 VEFAKSLKDMLTFN
+437 VEFAKALKDKLASN
-451 GKSSRVIAVNAD
+451 GKSARVIAVNAD

>member
-68 IQYIILSHCHIDHSG
+68 IQYIILSHCHQDHSG

-92 CQAHVYVPVG
+92 CQAHVYVPTG
-102 SKPLLRLLWAD
+102 STPLLRLLWAD

-129 GHNFAPFFTENDID
+129 GRKFAPFFAEDDVDT
-143 IALGRCIEIN
+143 ALSRCIEIN
-153 LDEETALNQDVK
+153 FNEETALNQDVK
-165 FKYLSAGHIIYSAQI
+165 FEYFSAGHIIYSAQI

-202 TPRPFVLSRQSMPFC
+202 TPRPFTTPRQSMPFC
-217 NLMIGE
+217 NLTIGE
-223 CTYNTPTRPNNAK
+223 CTYNTPTRPNSVK
-236 DRDKDIEKIAAVV
+236 DRPKDVEKIITVV
-249 QDSSKVLFPTFSL
+249 NESHKILFPCFSL
-262 QRTQELLQVL
+262 QRTQELLLNL
-272 YTMWK
+272 YMLWEMK
-277 YKWLDN
+277 DLPD
-283 SIQIYLDSPLASRI
+283 IPVYLDSPLAI
-297 NDAWPETTIW
+297 KICNLWPDVELWDEVMNW
-307 KTINKNWP
+307 K
-315 NLHVIQDPEDSRV
+315 NLKFISEVTDSKS
-328 LQASSQRCI
+328 LQMSNEHCI
-337 IISASGFLNGGR
+337 IVSASGFLNGGR
-349 ILGHLTTAL
+349 VLSHLTTVL
-358 PDPKATVM
+358 PNENNTIM
-366 FIGYAGENNLASK
+366 FIGYAGEQNLASR
-379 IKANEPVV
+379 IKANEPFVEVNGVV
-387 EINGAWVE
+387 IE

-414 LMAYYTEIPY
+414 LMDYYTEIPY

-437 VEFAKSLKDMLTFN
+437 VEFAKTLKDKLASN
-451 GKSSRVIAVNAD
+451 GKSARVIAVNAD

>member
-68 IQYIILSHCHIDHSG
+68 IQYIILSHCHVDHSG

-92 CQAHVYVPVG
+92 CQAHVYVPAG
-102 SKPLLRLLWAD
+102 STPLLRLLWAD

-129 GHNFAPFFTENDID
+129 GRNFTPFFTEEDID
-143 IALGRCIEIN
+143 IALGRCIEVDFN
-153 LDEETALNQDVK
+153 EETMLNPDVK

-202 TPRPFVLSRQSMPFC
+202 TPRPFTLSRQSMPFC

-223 CTYNTPTRPNNAK
+223 CTYNTPTRPNNVK
-236 DRDKDIEKIAAVV
+236 DRGKDVEKITTVV
-249 QDSSKVLFPTFSL
+249 QESTKVLFPTFSL

-272 YTMWK
+272 YVMWK
-277 YKWLDN
+277 DKLLDN

-297 NDAWPETTIW
+297 NDAWPETIMW
-307 KTINKNWP
+307 KTIKSWG
-315 NLHVIQDPEDSRV
+315 NLHIIRDSEDSHA
-328 LQASSQRCI
+328 LQTSSQHCI

-349 ILGHLTTAL
+349 ILGHLTASL

-387 EINGAWVE
+387 EINGVLVE

-414 LMAYYTEIPY
+414 LMDYYTDIPY

-437 VEFAKSLKDMLTFN
+437 VEFAKTLKDKLASN
-451 GKSSRVIAVNAD
+451 GKSARVIAVNAD

>member
-92 CQAHVYVPVG
+92 CQAHVYVSTG
-102 SKPLLRLLWAD
+102 STPLLRLLWAD

-129 GHNFAPFFTENDID
+129 GRKFAPFFTEDDID
-143 IALGRCIEIN
+143 TALGRCIEIGFN
-153 LDEETALNQDVK
+153 EETALNQDVK
-165 FKYLSAGHIIYSAQI
+165 FEYLSAGHIIYSAQI

-195 TGDIGGL
+195 SGDVGGL
-202 TPRPFVLSRQSMPFC
+202 TPRPFTTPRQSMPFC
-217 NLMIGE
+217 DLMIGE
-223 CTYNTPTRPNNAK
+223 CTYNTPTRPNSIK
-236 DRDKDIEKIAAVV
+236 DRPKDVEKIISVV
-249 QDSSKVLFPTFSL
+249 NESHKILFPCFSL
-262 QRTQELLQVL
+262 QRTQELLLNL
-272 YTMWK
+272 YMLWEMK
-277 YKWLDN
+277 DLPD
-283 SIQIYLDSPLASRI
+283 IPVYLDSPLAI
-297 NDAWPETTIW
+297 KICNMWPDVELWDEVMNW
-307 KTINKNWP
+307 K
-315 NLHVIQDPEDSRV
+315 NLKFISEVTDSKS
-328 LQASSQRCI
+328 LQMSNEHCI
-337 IISASGFLNGGR
+337 IVSASGFLNGGR
-349 ILGHLTTAL
+349 VLSHLTTVL
-358 PDPKATVM
+358 PNQNNTIM
-366 FIGYAGENNLASK
+366 FIGYAGEQNLASR
-379 IKANEPVV
+379 IKSNEPFVEVNGVV
-387 EINGAWVE
+387 IE

-414 LMAYYTEIPY
+414 LMDYYTEIPY

-437 VEFAKSLKDMLTFN
+437 VEFAKALKDKLASN
-451 GKSSRVIAVNAD
+451 GKSARVIAVNAD

>member
-23 VTGSAHLVRFKNYG
+23 VTGSAHLIRFKNYG

-58 DFLHKIRVKD
+58 NFLHKIRVKD
-68 IQYIILSHCHIDHSG
+68 IQYIILSHCHVDHSG

-92 CQAHVYVPVG
+92 CQAHVYVPTG
-102 SKPLLRLLWAD
+102 SIPLLRLLWAD

-129 GHNFAPFFTENDID
+129 GRKFAPFFTEDDID
-143 IALGRCIEIN
+143 TALGRCIEIGFN
-153 LDEETALNQDVK
+153 EETALNQDVK
-165 FKYLSAGHIIYSAQI
+165 FEYFSAGHIIYSAQI

-195 TGDIGGL
+195 SGDVGGL
-202 TPRPFVLSRQSMPFC
+202 TPRPFTMPRQSMPFC
-217 NLMIGE
+217 DLMIGE
-223 CTYNTPTRPNNAK
+223 CTYNTPTRPNSIK
-236 DRDKDIEKIAAVV
+236 DRPKDVEKIISVV
-249 QDSSKVLFPTFSL
+249 NESHKILFPCFSL
-262 QRTQELLQVL
+262 QRTQELLLNL
-272 YTMWK
+272 YMLWEMK
-277 YKWLDN
+277 DLPD
-283 SIQIYLDSPLASRI
+283 IPVYLDSPLAIKICNLWPDVELWDDVMNWKNLKFI
-297 NDAWPETTIW
+297 NEVT
-307 KTINKNWP
+307 
-315 NLHVIQDPEDSRV
+315 DSKA
-328 LQASSQRCI
+328 LQMSNEHCI
-337 IISASGFLNGGR
+337 IVSASGFLNGGR
-349 ILGHLTTAL
+349 VLSHLTTVL
-358 PDPKATVM
+358 PNGNNTIM
-366 FIGYAGENNLASK
+366 FIGYAGEQNLASR
-379 IKANEPVV
+379 IKANEPFVEVNGVV
-387 EINGAWVE
+387 IE

-437 VEFAKSLKDMLTFN
+437 VEFAKTLKNKLASN
-451 GKSSRVIAVNAD
+451 GKSARVIAVNAD

>member
-68 IQYIILSHCHIDHSG
+68 IQYIILSHCHVDHSS

-92 CQAHVYVPVG
+92 CQAHVYVPTG
-102 SKPLLRLLWAD
+102 STPLLRLLWAD

-129 GHNFAPFFTENDID
+129 GRKFAPFFTEDDID
-143 IALGRCIEIN
+143 TALGRCIEIGFN
-153 LDEETALNQDVK
+153 EETALNQDVK
-165 FKYLSAGHIIYSAQI
+165 FEYFSAGHIIYSAQI

-202 TPRPFVLSRQSMPFC
+202 TPRPFTTPRQSMPFC
-217 NLMIGE
+217 DLTIGE
-223 CTYNTPTRPNNAK
+223 CTYNTPTRPNSVK
-236 DRDKDIEKIAAVV
+236 DRPKDVEKIISVV
-249 QDSSKVLFPTFSL
+249 NESHKILFPCFSL
-262 QRTQELLQVL
+262 QRTQELLLNL
-272 YTMWK
+272 YMLWEMK
-277 YKWLDN
+277 DLPD
-283 SIQIYLDSPLASRI
+283 IPVYLDSPLAI
-297 NDAWPETTIW
+297 KICNLWPDVELWDEVMNW
-307 KTINKNWP
+307 K
-315 NLHVIQDPEDSRV
+315 NLKFISEVTDSKS
-328 LQASSQRCI
+328 LQMSNEHCI
-337 IISASGFLNGGR
+337 IVSASGFLNGGR
-349 ILGHLTTAL
+349 VLNHLTTVL
-358 PDPKATVM
+358 PNENNTIM
-366 FIGYAGENNLASK
+366 FIGYAGEQNLASR
-379 IKANEPVV
+379 IKSNEPFVEVNGVV
-387 EINGAWVE
+387 IE

-414 LMAYYTEIPY
+414 LMDYYTEIPY

-437 VEFAKSLKDMLTFN
+437 VEFAKALKDKLASN
-451 GKSSRVIAVNAD
+451 GKSARVIAVNAD

>member
-68 IQYIILSHCHIDHSG
+68 IQYIILSHCHVDHSG

-92 CQAHVYVPVG
+92 CQAHVYVPTG
-102 SKPLLRLLWAD
+102 SIPLLRLLWAD

-129 GHNFAPFFTENDID
+129 GRKFAPFFTEDDID
-143 IALGRCIEIN
+143 TALRRCIEIN
-153 LDEETALNQDVK
+153 FNEEIALNQDVK
-165 FKYLSAGHIIYSAQI
+165 FEYLSAGHILYSAQI

-195 TGDIGGL
+195 TGDIGGF
-202 TPRPFVLSRQSMPFC
+202 TPRPFTTPRQSMPFC
-217 NLMIGE
+217 DLTIGE
-223 CTYNTPTRPNNAK
+223 CTYNTPTRPNSVK
-236 DRDKDIEKIAAVV
+236 DRPKDVEKIISVV
-249 QDSSKVLFPTFSL
+249 NESHKILFPCFSL
-262 QRTQELLQVL
+262 QRTQELLLNL
-272 YTMWK
+272 YMLWEMK
-277 YKWLDN
+277 DLPD
-283 SIQIYLDSPLASRI
+283 IPVYLDSPLAI
-297 NDAWPETTIW
+297 KICNMWPDIELWDEVMNW
-307 KTINKNWP
+307 K
-315 NLHVIQDPEDSRV
+315 NLKFISEVTDSKS
-328 LQASSQRCI
+328 LQMSNEHCI
-337 IISASGFLNGGR
+337 IVSASGFLNGGR
-349 ILGHLTTAL
+349 VLNHLTTVL
-358 PDPKATVM
+358 PNKNNTIM
-366 FIGYAGENNLASK
+366 FIGYAGEQNLASR
-379 IKANEPVV
+379 IKSNEPFVEVNGVV
-387 EINGAWVE
+387 IE

-414 LMAYYTEIPY
+414 LMDYYTEIPY

-437 VEFAKSLKDMLTFN
+437 VEFAKTLKDKLASN
-451 GKSSRVIAVNAD
+451 GKSARVIAVNAD

>member
-68 IQYIILSHCHIDHSG
+68 IQYIILSHCHVDHSG

-92 CQAHVYVPVG
+92 CQAHVYVPTG
-102 SKPLLRLLWAD
+102 SIPLLRLLWAD

-129 GHNFAPFFTENDID
+129 GRKFAPFFTEDD
-143 IALGRCIEIN
+143 VDTALGRCIEIGFN
-153 LDEETALNQDVK
+153 EEIALNQDVK
-165 FKYLSAGHIIYSAQI
+165 FEYLSAGHIIYSAQI

-195 TGDIGGL
+195 TGDIGGF
-202 TPRPFVLSRQSMPFC
+202 TPRPFTAPRQSMPFC
-217 NLMIGE
+217 DLTIGE
-223 CTYNTPTRPNNAK
+223 CTYNTPTRPNSVK
-236 DRDKDIEKIAAVV
+236 DRPKDVEKIVSVV
-249 QDSSKVLFPTFSL
+249 NESHKILFPCFSL
-262 QRTQELLQVL
+262 QRTQELLLNL
-272 YTMWK
+272 YMLWEMK
-277 YKWLDN
+277 DLPD
-283 SIQIYLDSPLASRI
+283 IPVYLDSPLAI
-297 NDAWPETTIW
+297 KICNMWPDIELWDEVMNW
-307 KTINKNWP
+307 K
-315 NLHVIQDPEDSRV
+315 NLKFISEVTDSKS
-328 LQASSQRCI
+328 LQMSNEHCI
-337 IISASGFLNGGR
+337 IVSASGFLNGGR
-349 ILGHLTTAL
+349 VLNHLTTVL
-358 PDPKATVM
+358 PNENNTIM
-366 FIGYAGENNLASK
+366 FIGYAGEQNLASR
-379 IKANEPVV
+379 IKSNEPFVEVNGVV
-387 EINGAWVE
+387 IE

-414 LMAYYTEIPY
+414 LMDYYTEIPY

-437 VEFAKSLKDMLTFN
+437 VEFAKTLKDKLASN
-451 GKSSRVIAVNAD
+451 GKSARVIAVNAD

>member
-68 IQYIILSHCHIDHSG
+68 IQYIILSHCHVDHSG

-92 CQAHVYVPVG
+92 CKAHVYVPTG
-102 SKPLLRLLWAD
+102 SIPLLRLLWAD

-129 GHNFAPFFTENDID
+129 GRKFAPFFTEDDID
-143 IALGRCIEIN
+143 TALGRCIEIGFN
-153 LDEETALNQDVK
+153 EETALNQDVK
-165 FKYLSAGHIIYSAQI
+165 FEYLSAGHIIYSAQI

-195 TGDIGGL
+195 TGDIGGF

-217 NLMIGE
+217 DLTIGE
-223 CTYNTPTRPNNAK
+223 CTYNTPTRPNSVK
-236 DRDKDIEKIAAVV
+236 DRPKDVEKIISVV
-249 QDSSKVLFPTFSL
+249 NESHKILFPCFSL
-262 QRTQELLQVL
+262 QRTQELLLNL
-272 YTMWK
+272 YMLWEMK
-277 YKWLDN
+277 DLPD
-283 SIQIYLDSPLASRI
+283 IPVYLDSPLAI
-297 NDAWPETTIW
+297 KICNMWPDVELWDDVMNW
-307 KTINKNWP
+307 K
-315 NLHVIQDPEDSRV
+315 NLKFISEVTDSKA
-328 LQASSQRCI
+328 LQMSNEHCI
-337 IISASGFLNGGR
+337 IVSASGFLNGGR
-349 ILGHLTTAL
+349 VLNHLTTVL
-358 PDPKATVM
+358 PNQNNTIM
-366 FIGYAGENNLASK
+366 FIGYAGEQNLASR
-379 IKANEPVV
+379 IKSNEPFVEVNGVV
-387 EINGAWVE
+387 IE

-414 LMAYYTEIPY
+414 LMDYYTEIPY

-437 VEFAKSLKDMLTFN
+437 VEFAKALKDKLASN
-451 GKSSRVIAVNAD
+451 GKSARVIAVNAD

>member
-68 IQYIILSHCHIDHSG
+68 IQYIILSHCHVDHSG

-92 CQAHVYVPVG
+92 CQAHVYVPAG
-102 SKPLLRLLWAD
+102 STPLLRLLWAD

-129 GHNFAPFFTENDID
+129 GRKFAPFFTEDDID
-143 IALGRCIEIN
+143 TALGRCIEIGFN
-153 LDEETALNQDVK
+153 EETALNQDVK
-165 FKYLSAGHIIYSAQI
+165 FEYFSAGHIIYSAQI

-202 TPRPFVLSRQSMPFC
+202 TPRPFTLSRQSMPFC
-217 NLMIGE
+217 DLTIGE
-223 CTYNTPTRPNNAK
+223 CTYNTPTRPNSVK
-236 DRDKDIEKIAAVV
+236 DRPKDVEKIISVV
-249 QDSSKVLFPTFSL
+249 NESHKILFPCFSL
-262 QRTQELLQVL
+262 QRTQELLLNL
-272 YTMWK
+272 YMLWEMK
-277 YKWLDN
+277 DLPD
-283 SIQIYLDSPLASRI
+283 IPVYLDSPLAIKICNMWPDVELWDEVMNWKNLKFI
-297 NDAWPETTIW
+297 NEVT
-307 KTINKNWP
+307 
-315 NLHVIQDPEDSRV
+315 DSKA
-328 LQASSQRCI
+328 LQMSNEHCI
-337 IISASGFLNGGR
+337 IVSASGFLNGGR
-349 ILGHLTTAL
+349 VLSHLTTVL
-358 PDPKATVM
+358 PNGNNTIM
-366 FIGYAGENNLASK
+366 FIGYAGEQNLASR
-379 IKANEPVV
+379 IKANEPFVEVNGVV
-387 EINGAWVE
+387 IE

-414 LMAYYTEIPY
+414 LMAYYIEIPY

-437 VEFAKSLKDMLTFN
+437 VEFAKALKDKLASN
-451 GKSSRVIAVNAD
+451 GKSARVIAVNAD

>member
-68 IQYIILSHCHIDHSG
+68 IQYIILSHCHVDHSG

-92 CQAHVYVPVG
+92 CQAHVYVPTG
-102 SKPLLRLLWAD
+102 SIPLLRLLWAD

-129 GHNFAPFFTENDID
+129 GRKFAPFFTEDD
-143 IALGRCIEIN
+143 VDTALGRCIEIGFN
-153 LDEETALNQDVK
+153 EETALNQDVK
-165 FKYLSAGHIIYSAQI
+165 FEYLSAGHIIYSAQI

-195 TGDIGGL
+195 SGDIGGL
-202 TPRPFVLSRQSMPFC
+202 TPRPFTAPRQSMPFC
-217 NLMIGE
+217 DLTIGE
-223 CTYNTPTRPNNAK
+223 CTYNTPTRPNSVK
-236 DRDKDIEKIAAVV
+236 DRPKDVEKIISVV
-249 QDSSKVLFPTFSL
+249 NESHKILFPCFSL
-262 QRTQELLQVL
+262 QRTQELLLNL
-272 YTMWK
+272 YMLWEMK
-277 YKWLDN
+277 DLSD
-283 SIQIYLDSPLASRI
+283 IPVYLDSPLAI
-297 NDAWPETTIW
+297 KICNMWPDVELWDDVMNW
-307 KTINKNWP
+307 K
-315 NLHVIQDPEDSRV
+315 NLKFVNEITDSKA
-328 LQASSQRCI
+328 LQMSNEHCI
-337 IISASGFLNGGR
+337 IVSASGFLNGGR
-349 ILGHLTTAL
+349 VLSHLTTVL
-358 PDPKATVM
+358 PNQNNTIM

-387 EINGAWVE
+387 EVNGVLVE

-414 LMAYYTEIPY
+414 LMDYYTEILY

-437 VEFAKSLKDMLTFN
+437 VEFAKALKDKLASN
-451 GKSSRVIAVNAD
+451 GKSARVIAVNAD

>member
-68 IQYIILSHCHIDHSG
+68 IHYIILSHCHVDHSG

-92 CQAHVYVPVG
+92 CQAHVYVPTG
-102 SKPLLRLLWAD
+102 SIPLLRLLWAD

-129 GHNFAPFFTENDID
+129 GRKFAPFFTEDDID
-143 IALGRCIEIN
+143 TALGRCIEIGFN
-153 LDEETALNQDVK
+153 EETALNQDVK
-165 FKYLSAGHIIYSAQI
+165 FEYLSAGHILYSAQI

-195 TGDIGGL
+195 TGDIGGF
-202 TPRPFVLSRQSMPFC
+202 TPRPFTTPRQSMPFC
-217 NLMIGE
+217 DLTIGE
-223 CTYNTPTRPNNAK
+223 CTYNTPTRPNSVK
-236 DRDKDIEKIAAVV
+236 DRPKDVEKIISVV
-249 QDSSKVLFPTFSL
+249 NESHKILFPCFSL
-262 QRTQELLQVL
+262 QRTQELLLNL
-272 YTMWK
+272 YMLWEMK
-277 YKWLDN
+277 DLPD
-283 SIQIYLDSPLASRI
+283 IPVYLDSPLAI
-297 NDAWPETTIW
+297 KICNMWPDVELWDDVMNW
-307 KTINKNWP
+307 K
-315 NLHVIQDPEDSRV
+315 NLKFVNEITDSKA
-328 LQASSQRCI
+328 LQMSNEHCI
-337 IISASGFLNGGR
+337 IVSASGFLNGGR
-349 ILGHLTTAL
+349 VLSHLTTVL
-358 PDPKATVM
+358 PNENNTIM
-366 FIGYAGENNLASK
+366 FIGYAGEQNLASR
-379 IKANEPVV
+379 IKANEPFVEVNGVV
-387 EINGAWVE
+387 IE

-414 LMAYYTEIPY
+414 LMDYYTEIPY

-437 VEFAKSLKDMLTFN
+437 VEFAKALKDKLASN
-451 GKSSRVIAVNAD
+451 GKSARVIAVNAD

>member
-68 IQYIILSHCHIDHSG
+68 IQYIILSHCHQDHSG

-92 CQAHVYVPVG
+92 CQAHVYVPTG
-102 SKPLLRLLWAD
+102 SIPLLRLLWAD

-129 GHNFAPFFTENDID
+129 GRKFAPFFTEDDID
-143 IALGRCIEIN
+143 TALGRCIEIGFN
-153 LDEETALNQDVK
+153 EETALNQDVK
-165 FKYLSAGHIIYSAQI
+165 FEYLSAGHILYSAQI

-195 TGDIGGL
+195 TGDIGGF
-202 TPRPFVLSRQSMPFC
+202 TPRPFTTPRQSMPFC
-217 NLMIGE
+217 DLTIGE
-223 CTYNTPTRPNNAK
+223 CTYNTPTRPNSVK
-236 DRDKDIEKIAAVV
+236 DRPKDVEKIISVV
-249 QDSSKVLFPTFSL
+249 NESHKILFPCFSL
-262 QRTQELLQVL
+262 QRTQELLLNL
-272 YTMWK
+272 YMLWEMK
-277 YKWLDN
+277 DLPD
-283 SIQIYLDSPLASRI
+283 IPVYLDSPLAI
-297 NDAWPETTIW
+297 KICNMWPDIELWDEVMNW
-307 KTINKNWP
+307 K
-315 NLHVIQDPEDSRV
+315 NLKFISEVTDSKS
-328 LQASSQRCI
+328 LQMSNEHCI
-337 IISASGFLNGGR
+337 IVSASGFLNGGR
-349 ILGHLTTAL
+349 VLNHLTTVL
-358 PDPKATVM
+358 PNKNNTIM
-366 FIGYAGENNLASK
+366 FIGYAGEQNLASR
-379 IKANEPVV
+379 IKSNEPFVEVNGVV
-387 EINGAWVE
+387 IE

-414 LMAYYTEIPY
+414 LMDYYTEIPY

-437 VEFAKSLKDMLTFN
+437 VEFAKALKDKLASN
-451 GKSSRVIAVNAD
+451 GKSARVIAVNAD

>member
-68 IQYIILSHCHIDHSG
+68 IQYIILSHCHVDHSG

-92 CQAHVYVPVG
+92 CQAHVYVPTG
-102 SKPLLRLLWAD
+102 STPLLRLLWAD

-129 GHNFAPFFTENDID
+129 GRKFAPFFTEDDID
-143 IALGRCIEIN
+143 TALGRCIEIGFN
-153 LDEETALNQDVK
+153 EETALNQDVK
-165 FKYLSAGHIIYSAQI
+165 FEYFSAGHIIYSAQI
-180 YLELHQGYQIYRVGY
+180 YLEFHQGYQIYRVGY

-202 TPRPFVLSRQSMPFC
+202 TPRPFTLSRQSMPFC
-217 NLMIGE
+217 DLTIGE
-223 CTYNTPTRPNNAK
+223 CTYNTPTRPNSVK
-236 DRDKDIEKIAAVV
+236 DRPKDVEKIISVV
-249 QDSSKVLFPTFSL
+249 NESHKILFPCFSL
-262 QRTQELLQVL
+262 QRTQELLLNL
-272 YTMWK
+272 YMLWEMK
-277 YKWLDN
+277 DLPD
-283 SIQIYLDSPLASRI
+283 IPVYLDSPLAI
-297 NDAWPETTIW
+297 KICNMWPDVELWDDVMNW
-307 KTINKNWP
+307 K
-315 NLHVIQDPEDSRV
+315 NLKFVNEITDSKA
-328 LQASSQRCI
+328 LQMSNEHCI
-337 IISASGFLNGGR
+337 IVSASGFLNGGR
-349 ILGHLTTAL
+349 VLSHLTTVL
-358 PDPKATVM
+358 PNENNTIM

-387 EINGAWVE
+387 EVNGVLVE

-414 LMAYYTEIPY
+414 LMDYYTEIPY

-437 VEFAKSLKDMLTFN
+437 VEFAKTLKDKLASN
-451 GKSSRVIAVNAD
+451 GKSARVIAVNAD